1 MSNKYEANSENM
13 AKKKEKNKPKKKK
26 VQKLS
31 NIIKP
36 ENMELAD
43 WQKALRKQIAIQERF
58 VISQNTQ
65 TDEPGCYSVLNLSWC
80 QMQMELLFMH
90 GFQGKPFGYLQA
102 Y

>member
-13 AKKKEKNKPKKKK
+13 AKKKEKNKPQKKK

-58 VISQNTQ
+58 VVSQNTQ
-65 TDEPGCYSVLNLSWC
+65 TDEPGCYSVLNPKTDKEYKVIYRGAKCKWN
-80 QMQMELLFMH
+80 
-90 GFQGKPFGYLQA
+90 
-102 Y
+102 